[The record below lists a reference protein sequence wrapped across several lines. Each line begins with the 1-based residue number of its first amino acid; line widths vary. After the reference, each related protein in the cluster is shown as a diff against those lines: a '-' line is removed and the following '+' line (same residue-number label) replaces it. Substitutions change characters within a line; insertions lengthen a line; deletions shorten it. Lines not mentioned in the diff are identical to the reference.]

1 MASELR
7 VNTLKDAAGNNSI
20 ATSVVANGS
29 AKAWLNLNG
38 TGTIAARDSYNIAS
52 ITDVGTGQYTPNF
65 ATSFG
70 NANYVFNYTSERRES
85 GDYALIP
92 VINVGI
98 SQATG
103 SCRAEIQGSVS
114 SSYYEDPSIYCMSY
128 DGDLA

>member
-1 MASELR
+1 MWEQ
-7 VNTLKDAAGNNSI
+7 VNTLLILQHLLAMQTMFSI
-20 ATSVVANGS
+20 IQVN
-29 AKAWLNLNG
+29 
-38 TGTIAARDSYNIAS
+38 
-52 ITDVGTGQYTPNF
+52 DV
-65 ATSFG
+65 S
-70 NANYVFNYTSERRES
+70 S

-114 SSYYEDPSIYCMSY
+114 SVYYEDPSIYCMSY